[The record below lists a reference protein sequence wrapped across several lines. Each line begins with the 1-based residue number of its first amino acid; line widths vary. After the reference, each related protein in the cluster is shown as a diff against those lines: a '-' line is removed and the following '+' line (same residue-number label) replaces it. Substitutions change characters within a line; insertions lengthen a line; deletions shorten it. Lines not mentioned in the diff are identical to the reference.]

1 MNKLKKDRLVKDM
14 IVDVLAQNTD
24 GYMTVA
30 DIAEI
35 AFAGSYSAYTYKHL
49 NDLVKRSIYGAIA
62 KLHEQGLVVIGK
74 KNEKLKSN
82 PIDKWKVAGVEDTAD
97 VEKVLNEKTNRTQG
111 YMKATNV
118 FMENATENK
127 LLSDAEQLKLK

>member
-1 MNKLKKDRLVKDM
+1 MSNLKKDRLVKDM
-14 IVDVLAQNTD
+14 IVEVLANNTN

-49 NDLVKRSIYGAIA
+49 NDLVKRSIYSAIA
-62 KLHEQGLVVIGK
+62 KLHKQGLVVIGK
-74 KNEKLKSN
+74 KNEKIKSN
-82 PIDKWKVAGVEDTAD
+82 PIDRWKVAGSEDKSD

-111 YMKATNV
+111 YMKAANV
-118 FMENATENK
+118 FIENATENK
-127 LLSDAEQLKLK
+127 ILDEVEQFKLK